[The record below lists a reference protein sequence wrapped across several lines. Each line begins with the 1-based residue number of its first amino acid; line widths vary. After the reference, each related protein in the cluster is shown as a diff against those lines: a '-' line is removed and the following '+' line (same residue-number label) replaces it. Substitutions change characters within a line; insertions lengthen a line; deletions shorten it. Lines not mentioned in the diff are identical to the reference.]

1 MIRMKRIETFEEFWP
16 FYVMEHKKPET
27 RRLHFVGTTVV
38 IGLLASAVVLR
49 KAWPVALAPL
59 AGYGPAW
66 FSHFFIEKNKPASFK
81 YPLYSLVADFVM
93 WSKIVRGSMDA
104 EVERIEK
111 AQNEA
116 KAEAK
121 AQAETHAPAE
131 PASVLN

>member
-1 MIRMKRIETFEEFWP
+1 MKRIETFEEFWP

-27 RRLHFVGTTVV
+27 RRYHFAGTTVV
-38 IGLLASAVVLR
+38 IGLLASAVVFR

-81 YPLYSLVADFVM
+81 YPLYSLAADFVM
-93 WSKIVRGSMDA
+93 WSKIARGTMDA

-111 AQNEA
+111 AQ
-116 KAEAK
+116 AEA
-121 AQAETHAPAE
+121 QAATNEPAAE
-131 PASVLN
+131 VANDPASVLN